1 MKIGLFG
8 GTFNP
13 IHIGHLIIADY
24 ILYEFNLDL
33 IYFIPAYQ
41 TTYKDFKNNTGQR
54 RKMIEIAIK
63 DNDCFLLSD
72 IELENKKISYTYKT
86 VKKLYNKKDRLFLIL
101 GDEWLSGFNKW
112 HNYKEIFKY
121 AELIIANRNNKNLKP
136 QKGLIQYKTKIFFSK
151 NPVIEIGSTMIRER
165 ISKEQDIRYLV
176 PEKVC
181 KYIKKH
187 KLYMSPGGL

>member
-24 ILYEFNLDL
+24 ILHEFNLDL

-41 TTYKDFKNNTGQR
+41 TTYKDFKNNAGHR
-54 RKMIEIAIK
+54 KKMIELAIK
-63 DNDCFLLSD
+63 DNDCFLLND
-72 IELENKKISYTYKT
+72 IELENKRISYTYET

-136 QKGLIQYKTKIFFSK
+136 PRGLIQYKPKIFFSK
-151 NPVIEIGSTMIRER
+151 NPVIAIGSTMIRER
-165 ISKEQDIRYLV
+165 ISRGQDIRYLV
-176 PEKVC
+176 PQKGY

-187 KLYMSPGGL
+187 KLYIIL